1 MKKVTALLFSFLLV
15 GLTATA
21 ASVSP
26 DEDASNRGYGKSY
39 IFTEG
44 EVEFSVFPDGQFDFV
59 YVGSNQG
66 SDVNISVNAP
76 GASVSYNAG
85 YDYEAY
91 VQYDDYGAIIQIEDV
106 AVYYDENGRIVQ
118 AGDVEIRYHRKRIVT
133 VGGLFIHYNSYGYY
147 SHHTGFINAFNPY
160 YVYRPW
166 HVFYSFPFYN
176 NCVVYDYPYRR
187 FYTPIRYSY
196 YNHTNYYSNR
206 HRVAYQNGRRDF
218 YRPGSRTHH
227 RDGRI
232 AKNRD
237 YNPRRTNTAATNNAR
252 RDRTDY
258 ANATRGDRNS
268 ARNSNRSESINNRAT
283 TKGRPAT
290 TSRND
295 KRDRN
300 VSSQSKGRSASNRG
314 DISRKGDRSKL
325 SVSSRPT
332 QGRPNA
338 QRNAPSFAKR
348 DPVATSKERSAV
360 NNRTSKFSR
369 PKVQSRP
376 VAKAPSKR
384 ESNTNRSVTKPS
396 SSRKNAAK
404 NSRSRTKSNAPSR
417 SSKSKS
423 TSSRRGRGL

>member
-26 DEDASNRGYGKSY
+26 DEDANNRGYGKSY

-44 EVEFSVFPDGQFDFV
+44 GVEFSVFPDGQFDFV

-76 GASVSYNAG
+76 GVSVSYNAG

-118 AGDVEIRYHRKRIVT
+118 AGDVEIRYNRKRIVT

-166 HVFYSFPFYN
+166 HAFYSFPFYN

-196 YNHTNYYSNR
+196 YNHTSYYSNR
-206 HRVAYQNGRRDF
+206 HRVAYHNGRRDF

-268 ARNSNRSESINNRAT
+268 ARNSNRSESVNNRAT
-283 TKGRPAT
+283 TG
-290 TSRND
+290 RND
-295 KRDRN
+295 KIDRD
-300 VSSQSKGRSASNRG
+300 VSSQSKGRQASNRG
-314 DISRKGDRSKL
+314 DISRKGDRSKQ
-325 SVSSRPT
+325 SVSSRPA
-332 QGRPNA
+332 QGRPNTH
-338 QRNAPSFAKR
+338 RNTPSSAKR
-348 DPVATSKERSAV
+348 DKVATSKVRPYV
-360 NNRTSKFSR
+360 NNRTSKSSR
-369 PKVQSRP
+369 
-376 VAKAPSKR
+376 AKAPSR
-384 ESNTNRSVTKPS
+384 PTQRSSKAS
-396 SSRKNAAK
+396 SSRKNVAK
-404 NSRSRTKSNAPSR
+404 NSGSRAKSSAPSR